1 MIASA
6 PILPVPLVG
15 LSRHE
20 VRAFTGH
27 SGLKIASHR
36 GRVWITQDGD
46 PRDVV
51 IAAGESHALDRD
63 GPVYVQALDAAW
75 VSMPVAMAPAA
86 VRRPGLWSRLGR
98 AAFSVGFSA

>member
-6 PILPVPLVG
+6 RILPAPLVG
-15 LSRHE
+15 LSWHE
-20 VRAFTGH
+20 VRAFAGH
-27 SGLKIASHR
+27 RGLEIASHR

-63 GPVYVQALDAAW
+63 GPVHVQALDAAW
-75 VSMPVAMAPAA
+75 VSMPVVTAPAA
-86 VRRPGLWSRLGR
+86 VRRPGLWRRLGR
-98 AAFSVGFSA
+98 AAFSAGAS